1 MAVGIVVEQEV
12 QEEVCRDQDH
22 REHGGDA
29 VEHIVPFLPADEIA
43 ADALDIQSEDTH
55 GQYIDQE
62 IQIDRKIGCQLVPGS
77 GECAGCDVAQAS
89 REDTAAEDRV
99 QCVLEMPDAL

>member
-1 MAVGIVVEQEV
+1 MTVGIVVEQEV
-12 QEEVCRDQDH
+12 QEGICCDQTNADNRRDSVDH
-22 REHGGDA
+22 
-29 VEHIVPFLPADEIA
+29 IIPFLPANEIA
-43 ADALDIQSEDTH
+43 ADALDIQSEDAH

-62 IQIDRKIGCQLVPGS
+62 IQIDRKIGCKLVPGS